1 MHFLCVS
8 CNLHASG
15 ILPSLLLLELKNKYW
30 CKFKDFVQVVGDMY
44 LNGSEFSFTP
54 LICPGGGGLL
64 LCKVWSILDVAVV
77 TVWPWIVTTTWMWT
91 VMPIWITL
99 TLSVFLLSRTGM
111 CVCMCMWAYVCGGNW
126 QGKTKVLKGKPFSL
140 PLFPSGIPHG
150 LSWNWT
156 WMYLVRSQQI
166 ISWAMRC
173 LCC

>member
-1 MHFLCVS
+1 
-8 CNLHASG
+8 
-15 ILPSLLLLELKNKYW
+15 
-30 CKFKDFVQVVGDMY
+30 
-44 LNGSEFSFTP
+44 
-54 LICPGGGGLL
+54 
-64 LCKVWSILDVAVV
+64 
-77 TVWPWIVTTTWMWT
+77 MWT